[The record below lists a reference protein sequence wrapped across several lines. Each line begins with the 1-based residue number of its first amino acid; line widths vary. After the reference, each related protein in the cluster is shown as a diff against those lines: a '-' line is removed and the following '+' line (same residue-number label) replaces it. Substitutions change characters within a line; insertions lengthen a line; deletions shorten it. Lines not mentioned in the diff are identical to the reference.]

1 MNFALIKSYC
11 VKSKSNSMIKNFR
24 TFLLL
29 LTVLLLGSLVA
40 CDPSKKYQKEEDE
53 SIENFLSTASNQ
65 NFELQ
70 SSGLYYNEVLAGTGI
85 MAVLGDSAYVRYS
98 GKFLDG
104 YTFDTNV
111 SKPTPYGFIVGQNIS
126 GFDEGIMLM
135 KAGGKAIVV
144 LPSKLAYGSVGTYG
158 ISGYTPL
165 MFEIEL
171 LKVVPYQ

>member
-11 VKSKSNSMIKNFR
+11 VKSKTNSMNKNFR
-24 TFLLL
+24 LFLLL
-29 LTVLLLGSLVA
+29 LTVLFLGSLVA
-40 CDPSKKYQKEEDE
+40 CDPSKKYIKEEDE
-53 SIENFLSTASNQ
+53 SIENFLGSTSNQ
-65 NFELQ
+65 NFVLQ
-70 SSGLYYNEVLAGTGI
+70 SSGLYYNEVLEGTGI

-104 YTFDTNV
+104 YTFDSNV
-111 SKPTPYGFIVGQNIS
+111 GKPTPYGFVVGQNIR

-135 KAGGKAIVV
+135 KAGGKAILV
-144 LPSKLAYGSVGTYG
+144 LPSNLAYGATGTYG

-171 LKVVPYQ
+171 LKVVSLQ